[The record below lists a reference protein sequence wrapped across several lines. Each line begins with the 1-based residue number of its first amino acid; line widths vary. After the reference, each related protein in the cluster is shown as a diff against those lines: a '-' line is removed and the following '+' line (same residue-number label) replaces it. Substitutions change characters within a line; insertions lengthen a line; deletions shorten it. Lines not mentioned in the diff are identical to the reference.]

1 MMGLFDE
8 VNKAVV
14 NQQQQKNYGDILKQ
28 AGISIPNL
36 WVQDVSGTLTI
47 AGTVPDMQTAEKA
60 VAALKAQPGV
70 VNVFNLLEMED
81 LTSKNIRMKVITKSS
96 NLNIRKGPG
105 TDYDIVGKAAHES
118 KVQLIK
124 RMYND
129 WYFVRTEDGVEGF
142 SSANYLQGV

>member
-1 MMGLFDE
+1 MGLFDQ

-14 NQQQQKNYGDILKQ
+14 DQKQQKNYGDILKQ
-28 AGISIPNL
+28 AGINIPNL
-36 WVQDVSGTLTI
+36 WVQDVNGTVTI

-60 VAALKAQPGV
+60 VVALKTQPGV

-81 LTSKNIRMKVITKSS
+81 LTSRNIKMKVITKSS

-105 TDYDIVGKAAHES
+105 TDYEIVGKAAHES
-118 KVQLIK
+118 QVQLIK

-129 WYFVRTEDGVEGF
+129 WYFVRTEDGTEGF
-142 SSANYLQGV
+142 SSANYLQGI

>member
-1 MMGLFDE
+1 MGLFDE
-8 VNKAVV
+8 VNNAVV
-14 NQQQQKNYGDILKQ
+14 NQQQQKNYSDILKQ
-28 AGISIPNL
+28 SGINIPNL
-36 WVQDVSGTLTI
+36 RVQEVSGTLTI

-60 VAALKAQPGV
+60 VDALKTQPGV

-81 LTSKNIRMKVITKSS
+81 LTSKNIKMKVITKSS

-118 KVQLIK
+118 NVQLIK

>member
-1 MMGLFDE
+1 MGLFDQ
-8 VNKAVV
+8 VNKAAV
-14 NQQQQKNYGDILKQ
+14 NQQQQNNYGGILKQ

-36 WVQDVSGTLTI
+36 WVQDVDGTLTI

-81 LTSKNIRMKVITKSS
+81 LTSKNIKMKVITQSS

-105 TDYDIVGKAAHES
+105 TDYDIVGKAKHES
-118 KVQLIK
+118 EVQLIK
-124 RMYND
+124 KMYND
-129 WYFVRTEDGVEGF
+129 WYYVRTEDGTEGF
-142 SSANYLQGV
+142 SSANYLQGL

>member
-1 MMGLFDE
+1 MGLFDQ

-14 NQQQQKNYGDILKQ
+14 NQQQQNNYGDVLKQ
-28 AGISIPNL
+28 SGINIPNL
-36 WVQDVSGTLTI
+36 WVQDVNGTLTI

-70 VNVFNLLEMED
+70 ANVFNLLEMED
-81 LTSKNIRMKVITKSS
+81 LTSKNIKMKVITKSS

-118 KVQLIK
+118 QVQLIK

-129 WYFVRTEDGVEGF
+129 WYFVRTEDGTEGF
-142 SSANYLQGV
+142 SSANYLQGL

>member
-1 MMGLFDE
+1 MGLFDE

-14 NQQQQKNYGDILKQ
+14 NTQQQNNYGDILKRS
-28 AGISIPNL
+28 GINIPNL
-36 WVQDVSGTLTI
+36 WVQDVDGTLTI

-70 VNVFNLLEMED
+70 VNVVNLLEMED
-81 LTSKNIRMKVITKSS
+81 LTSKNIKMKVITKSS

-105 TDYDIVGKAAHES
+105 TDYEIVGKAAHES
-118 KVQLIK
+118 QVQLIK

-129 WYFVRTEDGVEGF
+129 WYFIRTEDGMEGF
-142 SSANYLQGV
+142 SSANYLQGL

>member
-1 MMGLFDE
+1 MGLFDE
-8 VNKAVV
+8 VNKAAV
-14 NQQQQKNYGDILKQ
+14 NQQQQKKYGDILK
-28 AGISIPNL
+28 ASGINIPNL

-47 AGTVPDMQTAEKA
+47 AGTVPDMQTAERA
-60 VAALKAQPGV
+60 VTALKAHPEV

-81 LTSKNIRMKVITKSS
+81 LTSKNIKMKVITKSS

-105 TDYDIVGKAAHES
+105 TDFDIVGKAAHES
-118 KVQLIK
+118 DVQLIK

-129 WYFVRTEDGVEGF
+129 WYFVRTEDGIEGF

>member
-1 MMGLFDE
+1 MGLFDE

-14 NQQQQKNYGDILKQ
+14 NQQQQKNYGDILQQ
-28 AGISIPNL
+28 AGINIPNL
-36 WVQDVSGTLTI
+36 WVQDVKGTLTI
-47 AGTVPDMQTAEKA
+47 AGTVTDMQTAEKA

-81 LTSKNIRMKVITKSS
+81 LTSKNIKMKVITKSS

-105 TDYDIVGKAAHES
+105 TDFEIIGKAAHES
-118 KVQLIK
+118 QVQLIK

>member
-1 MMGLFDE
+1 MGLFDE

-14 NQQQQKNYGDILKQ
+14 NQQQQKNYGDILK
-28 AGISIPNL
+28 ASGINIPNL
-36 WVQDVSGTLTI
+36 WVQDVNGTLTI

-81 LTSKNIRMKVITKSS
+81 LTSKNIRMKVMTKSS

-105 TDYDIVGKAAHES
+105 TDFEIVGKAAHDSE
-118 KVQLIK
+118 VQLIK

-142 SSANYLQGV
+142 SSANYLQAI

>member
-1 MMGLFDE
+1 MGLFDQ

-14 NQQQQKNYGDILKQ
+14 NQQQQNNYGDVLKQ
-28 AGISIPNL
+28 AGINIPNL
-36 WVQDVSGTLTI
+36 WVQDVDGTLTI
-47 AGTVPDMQTAEKA
+47 AGTVPDMQTADKA

-81 LTSKNIRMKVITKSS
+81 LTSKNIKMKVITKSS

-105 TDYDIVGKAAHES
+105 TDYEIVGKAAHES
-118 KVQLIK
+118 QVQLIK

-129 WYFVRTEDGVEGF
+129 WYFVRTEDGTEGF
-142 SSANYLQGV
+142 SSANYLQGL

>member
-1 MMGLFDE
+1 MGLFDE

-14 NQQQQKNYGDILKQ
+14 NQQQQKNYSDILK
-28 AGISIPNL
+28 ASGFNIPNL
-36 WVQDVSGTLTI
+36 WVQDVNGTLTI

-81 LTSKNIRMKVITKSS
+81 LTSKNIKMKVITKSS

-105 TDYDIVGKAAHES
+105 TDYEIVGKAAHES
-118 KVQLIK
+118 DVQLIK

>member
-1 MMGLFDE
+1 MGLFDE

-14 NQQQQKNYGDILKQ
+14 NQQQQKDYGDILKKS
-28 AGISIPNL
+28 GINIPNL
-36 WVQDVSGTLTI
+36 WVQDVNGTLTI
-47 AGTVPDMQTAEKA
+47 TGTVPDMQTAEKA
-60 VAALKAQPGV
+60 VNALKTQPGV

-81 LTSKNIRMKVITKSS
+81 LTSKNIKMKVITKSS

-118 KVQLIK
+118 NVQLIK

>member
-1 MMGLFDE
+1 MGLFDE
-8 VNKAVV
+8 VNRAVV
-14 NQQQQKNYGDILKQ
+14 NQQQQKDYGDILKKS
-28 AGISIPNL
+28 GINIPNL

-47 AGTVPDMQTAEKA
+47 TGTVPDMQTAEKA
-60 VAALKAQPGV
+60 VNALKTQPGV

-81 LTSKNIRMKVITKSS
+81 LTSKNIKMKVITKSS

-118 KVQLIK
+118 NVQLIK

>member
-1 MMGLFDE
+1 MGLFDE

-14 NQQQQKNYGDILKQ
+14 NQQQQKNYGDILK
-28 AGISIPNL
+28 ASGINIPNL

-81 LTSKNIRMKVITKSS
+81 LTSKNIKMKVVTKSS

-105 TDYDIVGKAAHES
+105 TDFEIVGKAAHES
-118 KVQLIK
+118 DVQLIK

-129 WYFVRTEDGVEGF
+129 WYFVRTEDGIEGF

>member
-1 MMGLFDE
+1 MGLFDS

-14 NQQQQKNYGDILKQ
+14 NQQQQNNYGDILKQ
-28 AGISIPNL
+28 SGINIPNL
-36 WVQDVSGTLTI
+36 WVQDVDGTLTI

-60 VAALKAQPGV
+60 VAALKAQPGI

-81 LTSKNIRMKVITKSS
+81 LTSKNIKMKVATQSS

-105 TDYDIVGKAAHES
+105 TDYEVVGKAAHDSEI
-118 KVQLIK
+118 QLIK

-129 WYFVRTEDGVEGF
+129 WYYVRTSDGTEGF
-142 SSANYLQGV
+142 SSANYLQSM

>member
-1 MMGLFDE
+1 MGLFDE

-14 NQQQQKNYGDILKQ
+14 NQKQQNNYGDILKQ
-28 AGISIPNL
+28 AGINIPNL
-36 WVQDVSGTLTI
+36 WVQDLNGTITL

-81 LTSKNIRMKVITKSS
+81 LTSKNIKMKVITKSS

-105 TDYDIVGKAAHES
+105 TDYEIVGKAAHES
-118 KVQLIK
+118 QVQLIK

-129 WYFVRTEDGVEGF
+129 WYFVRTEDGTEGF
-142 SSANYLQGV
+142 SSANYLQGI

>member
-1 MMGLFDE
+1 MGLFDE

-28 AGISIPNL
+28 SGINITNL

-47 AGTVPDMQTAEKA
+47 AGTVPDAQTAEKA
-60 VAALKAQPGV
+60 VSALKAQPGV
-70 VNVFNLLEMED
+70 VDVFNLLEMED
-81 LTSKNIRMKVITKSS
+81 LTSKNIKMKVITKSS

-105 TDYDIVGKAAHES
+105 TDYEIIGKAAHES
-118 KVQLIK
+118 NVQLIK

>member
-1 MMGLFDE
+1 MGLFDE

-14 NQQQQKNYGDILKQ
+14 NQQQQKNYGDILK
-28 AGISIPNL
+28 ASGINIPNL
-36 WVQDVSGTLTI
+36 WVQDVNGTLTI
-47 AGTVPDMQTAEKA
+47 VGTVPDLQTAEKA

-81 LTSKNIRMKVITKSS
+81 LTSKNIKMKVITKSS

-105 TDYDIVGKAAHES
+105 TDYDIVGKASHES
-118 KVQLIK
+118 HVQLIK

-129 WYFVRTEDGVEGF
+129 WYYVRTEDGVEGF

>member
-1 MMGLFDE
+1 MGLFDE

-14 NQQQQKNYGDILKQ
+14 NQQQQKNYGDILK
-28 AGISIPNL
+28 ASGINIPNL
-36 WVQDVSGTLTI
+36 WVQDVNGTLTI

-81 LTSKNIRMKVITKSS
+81 LTSKNIKMKVITKSS

-105 TDYDIVGKAAHES
+105 TDFEIVGKAAHDS
-118 KVQLIK
+118 HVQLIK

-129 WYFVRTEDGVEGF
+129 WYYVRTEDGVEGF

>member
-1 MMGLFDE
+1 
-8 VNKAVV
+8 
-14 NQQQQKNYGDILKQ
+14 
-28 AGISIPNL
+28 
-36 WVQDVSGTLTI
+36 
-47 AGTVPDMQTAEKA
+47 MQTAEKA

-81 LTSKNIRMKVITKSS
+81 LTSKNIKMKVITKSS

-105 TDYDIVGKAAHES
+105 TDFEIVGKAAHDS
-118 KVQLIK
+118 HVQLIK

-129 WYFVRTEDGVEGF
+129 WFYVRTEDGVEGF

>member
-1 MMGLFDE
+1 MGLFDQ

-14 NQQQQKNYGDILKQ
+14 NQQQQNNYGDVLKQ
-28 AGISIPNL
+28 SGISIPNL

-60 VAALKAQPGV
+60 VAVLKAQPGV
-70 VNVFNLLEMED
+70 ANVFNLLEMED
-81 LTSKNIRMKVITKSS
+81 LTSKNIKMRVITKSS

-118 KVQLIK
+118 QVQLIK

-129 WYFVRTEDGVEGF
+129 WYFVRTEDGTEGF
-142 SSANYLQGV
+142 SSANYLQGL

>member
-1 MMGLFDE
+1 MGLFDE

-14 NQQQQKNYGDILKQ
+14 NQQQQKNYGDILQQ
-28 AGISIPNL
+28 AGINIPNL
-36 WVQDVSGTLTI
+36 WVQDVKGTLTI

-70 VNVFNLLEMED
+70 VNVFNLFEMED

-105 TDYDIVGKAAHES
+105 TDFEIVGKAAHES
-118 KVQLIK
+118 QVQLIK

>member
-1 MMGLFDE
+1 MGLFDE

-28 AGISIPNL
+28 SGINIPNL

-81 LTSKNIRMKVITKSS
+81 LTSKNIKMKVITKSS

-118 KVQLIK
+118 QVQLIK